1 MSKTLNDDIINKLVK
16 KYENQE
22 FETILID
29 IQTLVKE
36 YPESFILWKI
46 MGATYLSL
54 KQFEDAENCFLKA
67 TKLNKSDSK
76 IFSNLGVVYKEQK
89 RLCSFN

>member
-1 MSKTLNDDIINKLVK
+1 MNKTLNDDIINKLVK

-29 IQTLVKE
+29 IQKFIKE

-46 MGATYLSL
+46 MGAPFKFKT
-54 KQFEDAENCFLKA
+54 
-67 TKLNKSDSK
+67 
-76 IFSNLGVVYKEQK
+76 I
-89 RLCSFN
+89 